1 MATTIEIES
10 NITVGDLAERL
21 SVPTAQLIGEL
32 FKNGMMVTVNEK
44 LDLDTAQ
51 IIVEELGLEIELVQK
66 SNESEQPIKR
76 EKSSNDP
83 NATIRPPVIAVM
95 GHVDHGKTSLLDSIR
110 GEKVAD
116 QESGGIT
123 QHISAYQIEHS
134 ERKITFLD
142 TPGHEAF
149 AAIRE
154 HGAHLT
160 DLAVIVI
167 AADDGIKPQTLE
179 AIRFAKKAGV
189 KMIIAANKVD
199 KPEANVD
206 RLKQQL
212 AEENLLPEEWGGDT
226 VIMPVSAKTKQGIPE
241 LLEMILLMADVEELK
256 AVSDGP
262 ATGLI
267 IESHMEQGR
276 GSLAVALVEH
286 GTLNQGDYV
295 VAGSTYGKVRT
306 LEDTNGKS
314 IKSAGPSTPVAISG
328 FKALPDFGD
337 TFEVCS
343 TEKEARVQAS
353 SGADKKKSKSRST
366 NVSDSEFLRIMSQRG
381 KLQELNV
388 IVKADVQG
396 SLTSV
401 IDSLRTLGTDE
412 VAVRVVGSGVG
423 QINDSDVYLAHTSGA
438 IIYGFHVSAQPGIKQ
453 IASRDKV
460 TIREYKVIYEL
471 IDDAKQELSDMLAPE
486 VKETEFGRLK
496 VKKVFKTTQKEL
508 IVGGEVTVGEIS
520 VPASVKV
527 FRDKELI
534 VEVKASRLQRG
545 PQEVKSVLK
554 GEECGVTLETE
565 NKLNLLEGDHLE
577 FIKREIVERSL

>member
-44 LDLDTAQ
+44 VDLDTAQ
-51 IIVEELGLEIELVQK
+51 IIVDELGLEIELKQK
-66 SNESEQPIKR
+66 EDASEQPVKR
-76 EKSSNDP
+76 EKSSKDP
-83 NATIRPPVIAVM
+83 NAKVRPPVIAVM

-110 GEKVAD
+110 DEKVAD
-116 QESGGIT
+116 GESGGIT
-123 QHISAYQIEHS
+123 QHISAYQIQHGD
-134 ERKITFLD
+134 RAITFLD

-189 KMIIAANKVD
+189 KMIIAANKID
-199 KPEANVD
+199 KPEANID

-212 AEENLLPEEWGGDT
+212 AEQNMLPEDWGGDT
-226 VIMPVSAKTKQGIPE
+226 VILPVSAKTKAGIPE

-256 AVSDGP
+256 AVNEGA
-262 ATGLI
+262 ATGLV

-276 GSLAVALVEH
+276 GSIAVALVEH
-286 GTLNQGDYV
+286 GTLNKGDFV

-306 LEDTNGKS
+306 LEDTSGNS
-314 IKSAGPSTPVAISG
+314 VDSAGPSSPVVITG

-337 TFEVCS
+337 TFEVCAS
-343 TEKEARVQAS
+343 EKEARTKAS
-353 SGADKKKSKSRST
+353 TGASRKKNSSKST
-366 NVSDSEFLRIMSQRG
+366 NVSDSELLRIISQKG

-401 IDSLRTLGTDE
+401 LDSLKTLGTDE

-423 QINDSDVYLAHTSGA
+423 AINDNDIHLANTSNA
-438 IIYGFHVSAQPGIKQ
+438 IIYGFHVSAQPGIRQ
-453 IASRDKV
+453 MASRDKV
-460 TIREYKVIYEL
+460 AIREYKVIYEL
-471 IDDAKQELSDMLAPE
+471 LDDAKQELSDLLAPE
-486 VKETEFGRLK
+486 VIETELGRLK
-496 VKKVFKTTQKEL
+496 VKKVFKTTQKEV
-508 IVGGEVTVGEIS
+508 IVGGEVTVGELTA
-520 VPASVKV
+520 PASVKV
-527 FRDKELI
+527 VRDKETI

-545 PQEVKSVLK
+545 PQEVKVVQT
-554 GEECGVTLETE
+554 GEECGVTLETD

-577 FIKREIVERSL
+577 FIKRDVVERTL